1 GVMVE
6 HASVLNVLRAF
17 LDVSGLTAHDS
28 LLAITTISFDIAG
41 LELYL
46 PLAVGAN
53 VVLARETNAIGLQQH
68 LSHQK
73 ITVTQA
79 TPAAW
84 RMLFDAGWD
93 GAPELNALC
102 GGEAL
107 PSDLASKLG
116 RRVKS
121 LRNLYG
127 PTETT
132 IWSTTFLADT
142 GIEAPHRNVPIGRPI
157 ANTRIY
163 VLDDHGQP
171 VPFGAVG

>member
-1 GVMVE
+1 E
-6 HASVLNVLRAF
+6 HASVLNVLHAF
-17 LDVSGLTAHDS
+17 LDVSGLTAQDS

-53 VVLARETNAIGLQQH
+53 VVLAHGSNAVGLEQH

-73 ITVTQA
+73 ITVMQA
-79 TPAAW
+79 TPASW
-84 RMLFDAGWD
+84 RMLFDAGWE
-93 GAPELNALC
+93 GAPDLRALC

-107 PSDLASKLG
+107 PADLASNLG
-116 RRVKS
+116 GRVKS

-142 GIEAPHRNVPIGRPI
+142 GIEAPCRNVPIGRPI
-157 ANTRIY
+157 SNTRVY
-163 VLDDHGQP
+163 LLDAHGQP
-171 VPFGAVG
+171 VPYGAVGEL